1 MSISSLR
8 TSVWDLAVSQSI
20 LTLQMEETRLF
31 GSGLNRTLSGNRSFT
46 TDATEPKPYN
56 ASDKGLVISRGLR
69 QLISKD
75 ELDAYR
81 RGGQIIT
88 QLRKTVPAM
97 VHEGGSVRE
106 LCERV
111 EAEIIALGG
120 KPAFPCNV
128 SINEV
133 AAHYT
138 SPWDDASVLPKD
150 SVVKVDFGVH
160 IDGYINDSAV
170 TVSLSPIYRS
180 MIEVAEEALRAGISR
195 IAHGVRFSDVGEQI
209 ERTIAQ
215 YGCRPIQ
222 NLTGH
227 KVERYT
233 IHAGR
238 SVPNISGPTPGRFEA
253 GDVYAI
259 EPFVTL
265 KDAAGRVEDSD
276 QVFIY
281 RAVREKGARSESA
294 KRIVEH
300 VRATY
305 RTLPFASRWLYA
317 SLGKS
322 VVEKGFL
329 EAVSAKC
336 ISGYPV
342 LVEASGRVVTQAEHT
357 VVVKENDCEVLA
369 S

>member
-1 MSISSLR
+1 M
-8 TSVWDLAVSQSI
+8 
-20 LTLQMEETRLF
+20 
-31 GSGLNRTLSGNRSFT
+31 
-46 TDATEPKPYN
+46 
-56 ASDKGLVISRGLR
+56 
-69 QLISKD
+69 ISKD
-75 ELDAYR
+75 ELEAYR
-81 RGGQIIT
+81 KGGHIIS
-88 QLRKTVPAM
+88 QLRKTIPPLVR
-97 VHEGGSVRE
+97 EGGLVRE

-111 EAEIIALGG
+111 EAETIALGG
-120 KPAFPCNV
+120 QPAFPCNV

-138 SPWDDASVLPKD
+138 SPWDDTSVLPKD

-180 MIEVAEEALRAGISR
+180 MIEVAEEALRVGLAR

-209 ERTIAQ
+209 EKTIAQ
-215 YGCRPIQ
+215 YGCRPIR

-233 IHAGR
+233 IHAGL
-238 SVPNISGPTPGRFEA
+238 SVPNVSGPVPGRFQT

-265 KDAAGRVEDSD
+265 KEAAGRVEDSD
-276 QVFIY
+276 QMFIF
-281 RAVREKGARSESA
+281 RAVRERGVRSESA
-294 KRIVEH
+294 KKVVEH
-300 VRATY
+300 VRRTY

-317 SLGKS
+317 SLGKT
-322 VVEKGFL
+322 VVDDGFL
-329 EAVSAKC
+329 EAVKARC

-357 VVVKENDCEVLA
+357 VIVRENGCEVLA
-369 S
+369 V

>member
-1 MSISSLR
+1 MI
-8 TSVWDLAVSQSI
+8 A
-20 LTLQMEETRLF
+20 
-31 GSGLNRTLSGNRSFT
+31 
-46 TDATEPKPYN
+46 
-56 ASDKGLVISRGLR
+56 
-69 QLISKD
+69 KD
-75 ELDAYR
+75 ELEAYR
-81 RGGQIIT
+81 KGGHIIS
-88 QLRKTVPAM
+88 QLRKTIPSLVR
-97 VHEGGSVRE
+97 EGGLVRE

-120 KPAFPCNV
+120 RPAFPCNV

-170 TVSLSPIYRS
+170 TVSLNPMYLS
-180 MIEVAEEALRAGISR
+180 MIGVAEEALRVGVAR

-209 ERTIAQ
+209 EKTIAQ
-215 YGCRPIQ
+215 YGCRPIR

-233 IHAGR
+233 IHAGL
-238 SVPNISGPTPGRFEA
+238 SVPNVSGPTPGRFQT
-253 GDVYAI
+253 GDIYAI

-265 KDAAGRVEDSD
+265 KEAAGRVEDSD
-276 QVFIY
+276 QMFIF
-281 RAVREKGARSESA
+281 RAVRERGVRSESA
-294 KRIVEH
+294 KKVVEY
-300 VRATY
+300 VRRTY
-305 RTLPFASRWLYA
+305 RTLPFASRWLYS
-317 SLGKS
+317 SLGKA
-322 VVEKGFL
+322 VVDDGFS
-329 EAVSAKC
+329 EAVRARC

-357 VVVKENDCEVLA
+357 VIVKENSCEVLTI
-369 S
+369 

>member
-1 MSISSLR
+1 M
-8 TSVWDLAVSQSI
+8 
-20 LTLQMEETRLF
+20 
-31 GSGLNRTLSGNRSFT
+31 
-46 TDATEPKPYN
+46 
-56 ASDKGLVISRGLR
+56 
-69 QLISKD
+69 ISKD
-75 ELDAYR
+75 ELEAYR
-81 RGGQIIT
+81 RGGQIIS
-88 QLRKTVPAM
+88 QLRKTVPTL
-97 VHEGGSVRE
+97 VHEGGLVLE

-111 EAEIIALGG
+111 EAEIIALGAQS
-120 KPAFPCNV
+120 AFPCNV

-133 AAHYT
+133 TAHYT

-180 MIEVAEEALRAGISR
+180 MIKVAEDALRAGIAR

-209 ERTIAQ
+209 EKTIAQ

-265 KDAAGRVEDSD
+265 KEAAGRVEDSN

-281 RAVREKGARSESA
+281 RAVRERGVRSESA
-294 KRIVEH
+294 KKIVEH
-300 VRATY
+300 VRRTY
-305 RTLPFASRWLYA
+305 RTLPFASRWLYS
-317 SLGKS
+317 SLGKT
-322 VVEKGFL
+322 VIEDGFS
-329 EAVSAKC
+329 EAVRAKC
-336 ISGYPV
+336 IAGYPV

-357 VVVKENDCEVLA
+357 VLVKENGCEVLTI
-369 S
+369 